1 MCRLIGLHPKYIP
14 NTLTTNALFNVSIKR
29 QRQDKLFIP
38 WLLLQAPE
46 AISNQFEHVLS
57 PSRSGN
63 PSKAYKQAL
72 ISESAHALI
81 QASSPGHLSVQTSG

>member
-1 MCRLIGLHPKYIP
+1 M
-14 NTLTTNALFNVSIKR
+14 SIKR

-57 PSRSGN
+57 PSRAGN

-81 QASSPGHLSVQTSG
+81 QASSPGHLSVQPAVDGVDVTRQAVGSSVLL